1 MEIACSVNVGWEMI
15 KDVKKELRVIK
26 KSYDG
31 YLRLDTK
38 EKLGKYECE
47 IFEVENSIGIK
58 NPFSISDRPNR
69 FCHMKN

>member
-1 MEIACSVNVGWEMI
+1 MIISFSSLSIFAASKSEI
-15 KDVKKELRVIK
+15 
-26 KSYDG
+26 
-31 YLRLDTK
+31 

-47 IFEVENSIGIK
+47 IFEVGNSIGIN

>member
-1 MEIACSVNVGWEMI
+1 MTAYLNPFCITSSALSIFAASKSEI
-15 KDVKKELRVIK
+15 
-26 KSYDG
+26 
-31 YLRLDTK
+31 

>member
-1 MEIACSVNVGWEMI
+1 MKKLILSTMIIPFSSLSIFAASKSEI
-15 KDVKKELRVIK
+15 
-26 KSYDG
+26 
-31 YLRLDTK
+31 

-47 IFEVENSIGIK
+47 IFEIENSIGIK